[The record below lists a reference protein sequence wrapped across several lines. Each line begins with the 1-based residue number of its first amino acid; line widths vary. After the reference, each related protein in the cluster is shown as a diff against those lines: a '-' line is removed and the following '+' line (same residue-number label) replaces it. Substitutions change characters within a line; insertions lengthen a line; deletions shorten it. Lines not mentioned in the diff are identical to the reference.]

1 MVEGSILI
9 ALTWVAVIIGIVGL
23 VFLFINS
30 ERRKQGVKMIIGAVI
45 GFIVV
50 VMIIMNTQL

>member
-23 VFLFINS
+23 VFLFINA